1 MSEFSDAPGI
11 VALAAAGAALVALIW
26 LLVLSVRFRRLRSAQ
41 KLVLGEHGQTD
52 LVEHASELHRAFAA
66 LHARV
71 DEVSEHLAERMAVL
85 TEGMSVDLDDEVDG
99 AVML

>member
-26 LLVLSVRFRRLRSAQ
+26 LLVLSLRFRRVRAAQRS
-41 KLVLGEHGQTD
+41 VLGEHGQRD
-52 LVEHASELHRAFAA
+52 LVAHASELQRAFEA

-71 DEVSEHLAERMAVL
+71 EEVAEHLDAA
-85 TEGMSVDLDDEVDG
+85 DG
-99 AVML
+99 RGRGPPGRRDRLPRAGAL